1 MENPKG
7 EKAMMNGYR
16 ESDILIV
23 SEKPLNKICD
33 NKRMAEEV
41 EKRRMAERNPSEQN
55 RGRAQSRITLPNE
68 LDRIRHAAQ
77 KNREGHSRQAK
88 RYHPYIATKLPSS
101 RMVNDLQRTSG
112 E

>member
-77 KNREGHSRQAK
+77 KNREGRFISLWHHIYDIGRLRRSFLTLK
-88 RYHPYIATKLPSS
+88 RCRFS
-101 RMVNDLQRTSG
+101 
-112 E
+112 